1 MGFRGFRL
9 SIGHHRHK
17 AHQMGASSGQG
28 PDPRPTVQQA
38 IAELHRLQTRLV
50 TTACPRLAGFRS
62 LPTSPGVIER
72 HCGGARCKSPA
83 TVGKEHQSWEGGAS
97 TWAACDSNQIKRVVV
112 HAFIATAQITA
123 KVRKRESCAP
133 RCCSWRATSTVRKGP
148 LRAQGELIGAYFF
161 SFSAFFF
168 SSSARSFAST
178 AGDGS

>member
-1 MGFRGFRL
+1 MGFRGLRL

-38 IAELHRLQTRLV
+38 IAELHRLQTRLA

-72 HCGGARCKSPA
+72 HGGGARCKSPA

-112 HAFIATAQITA
+112 HAFIATAQTTA
-123 KVRKRESCAP
+123 K
-133 RCCSWRATSTVRKGP
+133 
-148 LRAQGELIGAYFF
+148 
-161 SFSAFFF
+161 
-168 SSSARSFAST
+168 
-178 AGDGS
+178 